1 MTVDGPTGR
10 DVGHGDRMMTSRDPS
25 GQGTVRPGESSFS
38 WLDLLARVWGR
49 KKTVAVFGLGAM
61 IASVLV
67 MLVVPETY
75 RARCV
80 LLPPRSEGGS
90 SLATMLSATATRGF
104 TTLGSASFSSD
115 VFVEILN
122 SRTAA
127 SAVVDSLG
135 LISDYRVDGTSRELS
150 MEKAIGI
157 LRTRFSAG
165 RALNGVITVT
175 AEHKTGFF
183 PLLNRDSRERAR
195 MRSAEIANA
204 FVYELNRINVDKN
217 TSGARNARLYL
228 EEQIEKTR
236 ADRAAAA
243 DRLIQFQRVHG
254 AVSLEDQARVTM
266 EAAGRLQAEILA
278 RRLELR
284 LALQTES
291 ESSRRIRTLRSEI
304 EAMEGEYRNLYGGI
318 DGRAADSASAAMI
331 PILELPELS
340 FRYSEVLR
348 ELKTQDVLLEVLL
361 QQYYEAR
368 LEESRDTPVVQV
380 LDPAL
385 PPVGKAAPRRTLTV
399 LLATLLGGIV
409 GLAYVTGS
417 DHLQLMIGRVR

>member
-1 MTVDGPTGR
+1 MTGPDSERRNAGITGGATPSRNQPGTDDGGQ
-10 DVGHGDRMMTSRDPS
+10 S
-25 GQGTVRPGESSFS
+25 GGSFS
-38 WLDLLARVWGR
+38 WFELAARVWNR
-49 KKTVAVFGLGAM
+49 KLTVALFGIGAM
-61 IASVLV
+61 FASVVV
-67 MLVVPETY
+67 MLIVPETY

-80 LLPPRSEGGS
+80 VLPPRSDGGPG
-90 SLATMLSATATRGF
+90 LAAMISATAARGF
-104 TTLGSASFSSD
+104 TTLGTGNLSSD

-135 LISDYRVDGTSRELS
+135 LLSDYGLLDAPRDLAMEQAVGVLS
-150 MEKAIGI
+150 
-157 LRTRFSAG
+157 TRSSAG

-183 PLLNRDSRERAR
+183 PLLSKDSREEAR
-195 MRSAEIANA
+195 IRCAEIANA

-217 TSGARNARLYL
+217 TSGARSARLYL

-236 ADRAAAA
+236 IDRADAA
-243 DRLIQFQRVHG
+243 DRLIQFQRIHG
-254 AVSLEDQARVTM
+254 AVSLEDQARVTL
-266 EAAGRLQAEILA
+266 EAAGKLQAEILA

-291 ESSRRIRTLRSEI
+291 ESSRRTRTLRSEI
-304 EAMEGEYRNLYGGI
+304 AAMESEYRTLYGST
-318 DGRAADSASAAMI
+318 DGEPADSASAAMI

-340 FRYSEVLR
+340 FRYSEALR
-348 ELKTQDVLLEVLL
+348 ELKTQDMLMEVLL

-380 LDPAL
+380 LDAAL

-399 LLATLLGGIV
+399 LLSTILGGIV
-409 GLAYVTGS
+409 GLAYVAGS
-417 DHLQLMIGRVR
+417 HQLQLMVSRMR